1 MKKQLHH
8 SIYNIALP
16 FDLQHCATVIQL
28 QAKPDIFNKFVF
40 GIAELQFV
48 FTVLKMLGKMIN
60 VGVLNQAF
68 QEAGTK
74 TTNFH
79 LLPELLLTL
88 DSSNPN

>member
-1 MKKQLHH
+1 
-8 SIYNIALP
+8 
-16 FDLQHCATVIQL
+16 
-28 QAKPDIFNKFVF
+28 
-40 GIAELQFV
+40 
-48 FTVLKMLGKMIN
+48 MLGKIIN

-74 TTNFH
+74 TANFH

>member
-1 MKKQLHH
+1 
-8 SIYNIALP
+8 
-16 FDLQHCATVIQL
+16 
-28 QAKPDIFNKFVF
+28 
-40 GIAELQFV
+40 
-48 FTVLKMLGKMIN
+48 MIN

-88 DSSNPN
+88 DSSNPNWFFTL